1 MPQPDLLTPRPVFL
15 MQMNAETFPADF
27 RAYLPENLHV
37 FDAFEREALKVI
49 ARGFRHYSARTIVHV
64 LRHHSAVAEVDGKG
78 WKINDH
84 HSPYFARLFDL
95 VHPEHVG
102 LWEFRETKK
111 TGLREGV
118 PA

>member
-1 MPQPDLLTPRPVFL
+1 MSTRGRRRAAAILLGSITSRTL
-15 MQMNAETFPADF
+15 STTH
-27 RAYLPENLHV
+27 LPLL
-37 FDAFEREALKVI
+37 AIK
-49 ARGFRHYSARTIVHV
+49 HYSARTIVHV
-64 LRHHSAVAEVDGKG
+64 LRHHSAVAEVDGEG

-111 TGLREGV
+111 AGAPR
-118 PA
+118 ASFAARAAA